1 MYIYRK
7 RFSEFTILF
16 VVRYC
21 VKTGL
26 IVTFSV
32 DDFSRFSANFMRT
45 YSCINTTLC
54 KQFTFLPWFF
64 ICISIKYLQ
73 LTKSYNK
80 TKRFGFDL

>member
-7 RFSEFTILF
+7 RFSEFTTLF

-32 DDFSRFSANFMRT
+32 DDFTSSRFSANFMRK

-54 KQFTFLPWFF
+54 KQFTFSLVF
-64 ICISIKYLQ
+64 YLYLNKVFTADKILQ
-73 LTKSYNK
+73 QNK
-80 TKRFGFDL
+80 TV